1 MKIELGIGMFGDVSY
16 NAEKNEYQHSGER
29 LKQIVEQVKRA
40 DELGVDAFVMGEHH
54 REDYAVS
61 APEIILS
68 AIASVTKNIKLSS
81 GVSVVSSVDPVKL
94 YQDFSMLDLLSD
106 QRAEIMAGR
115 GSFIESFPLFGYDL
129 KDYNE
134 LFEEKLNLLLH
145 LNNNKKINW
154 EGEFRAPINNQTI
167 YPHPGR
173 KLPVWIAVG
182 GTPAS
187 VLRAAKLGL
196 PIMFAIIG
204 GQPKQFI
211 PLIEYYKENYIAHGH
226 DPKEMQLG
234 VHTHTFISDSK
245 EAVLKNYYPIYA
257 QQMNKIGRERGW
269 GSAYTE
275 QQFLAGASAEGA
287 LFMGSP
293 EDVAEKIISIIELFG
308 LTRFVAH
315 LDTGGPSHEQML
327 ENIERYATEV
337 MPIVRKHFQGRE

>member
-40 DELGVDAFVMGEHH
+40 DELRIDAFVMGEHH

-234 VHTHTFISDSK
+234 VHTHTFIADSK

-269 GSAYTE
+269 ESAYTE

>member
-16 NAEKNEYQHSGER
+16 NADENEYQHSGER

-40 DELGVDAFVMGEHH
+40 DELGIDAFVMGEHH

-234 VHTHTFISDSK
+234 VHTHTFIADSK
-245 EAVLKNYYPIYA
+245 EAILKNYYPIYA

-337 MPIVRKHFQGRE
+337 MPIVRKHFKGRE

>member
-1 MKIELGIGMFGDVSY
+1 MEIELGIGMFGDVSY
-16 NAEKNEYQHSGER
+16 DPQSNTYQNPGER
-29 LKQIVEQVKRA
+29 LKQIVEQVKKA
-40 DELGVDAFVMGEHH
+40 DTLGLDVFAMGEHH

-129 KDYNE
+129 NDYNE

-145 LNNNKKINW
+145 LNNNKTINW
-154 EGEFRAPINNQTI
+154 EGKFRTPIKNQTI

-204 GQPKQFI
+204 GQPKQFT

-234 VHTHTFISDSK
+234 VHTHTFIGDSK
-245 EAVLKNYYPIYA
+245 EAVLKDYYPVYA
-257 QQMNKIGRERGW
+257 HQMNKIGRERGW

-275 QQFLAGASAEGA
+275 QQFLAGAGKEGA
-287 LFMGSP
+287 LFMGSSD
-293 EDVAEKIISIIELFG
+293 EVAEKIINIIELFG
-308 LTRFVAH
+308 LTRYVAH
-315 LDTGGPSHEQML
+315 LDTGGPSHKQML
-327 ENIERYATEV
+327 DNIERYATEV
-337 MPIVRKHFQGRE
+337 VPKVRKHFDDK

>member
-40 DELGVDAFVMGEHH
+40 DELGIDAFVMGEHH

-234 VHTHTFISDSK
+234 VHTHTFIADSK
-245 EAVLKNYYPIYA
+245 EAILKNYYPIYA